1 MQQWTDLF
9 LNKPLP
15 EGWMQGLLF
24 ITFGL
29 HLLFVLLM
37 LGTAILSLLFFLRDL
52 LRQPS
57 PDQHWNE
64 HVAHSHMGL
73 KSLAVVLGVGP
84 LLLMQ
89 ISHPHAFFTVTG
101 LFSYVWLA
109 IIPLL
114 IAAFLLFDGFAN
126 LISFGAALF
135 G

>member
-73 KSLAVVLGVGP
+73 KSLAVVLGVAPPTAYADKPPTRLFYGYWT
-84 LLLMQ
+84 
-89 ISHPHAFFTVTG
+89 FFVCMAGDYSLADHG
-101 LFSYVWLA
+101 LSAV
-109 IIPLL
+109 
-114 IAAFLLFDGFAN
+114 
-126 LISFGAALF
+126 
-135 G
+135 

>member
-52 LRQPS
+52 LRQPT

-84 LLLMQ
+84 LLL
-89 ISHPHAFFTVTG
+89 HAGKPIRMPFLRLQGFFHMRG
-101 LFSYVWLA
+101 WRLFRC
-109 IIPLL
+109 
-114 IAAFLLFDGFAN
+114 
-126 LISFGAALF
+126 
-135 G
+135 